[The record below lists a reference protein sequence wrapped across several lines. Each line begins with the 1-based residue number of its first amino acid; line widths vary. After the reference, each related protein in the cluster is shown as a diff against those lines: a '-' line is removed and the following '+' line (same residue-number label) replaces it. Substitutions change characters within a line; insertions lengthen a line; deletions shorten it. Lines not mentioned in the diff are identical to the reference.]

1 MTHSADIKRIKE
13 DLQKLNSESL
23 TVPYEKRQNLLD
35 QDIQIVVNTHWQM
48 DGDTIGVKDKD
59 WERLADIQIY
69 GYTITQKELD
79 ILTEALKMVY
89 MNHQDGE
96 VKLHLTHNHEYI
108 NC

>member
-23 TVPYEKRQNLLD
+23 TIPHEKRQGLLE
-35 QDIQIVVNTHWQM
+35 QDIEIVVNSHYK
-48 DGDTIGVKDKD
+48 IGEEDK
-59 WERLADIQIY
+59 WERLATLNVW
-69 GYTITQKELD
+69 GYSITQKELD

>member
-23 TVPYEKRQNLLD
+23 TIPYEKRQNLLE
-35 QDIQIVVNTHWQM
+35 QDIEIVVNAHFGE
-48 DGDTIGVKDKD
+48 DDK
-59 WERLADIQIY
+59 WERLATLNVW
-69 GYTITQKELD
+69 GYSITQKELD

>member
-23 TVPYEKRQNLLD
+23 TIPYDKRKGLLQ
-35 QDIQIVVNTHWQM
+35 QDVEIVVNEHF
-48 DGDTIGVKDKD
+48 GEEDK
-59 WERLADIQIY
+59 WERLATLNVY
-69 GYTITQKELD
+69 GYTVTQKELD

-96 VKLHLTHNHEYI
+96 VKIHLTHNHEYI

>member
-23 TVPYEKRQNLLD
+23 TIPHDKRKGLLE
-35 QDIQIVVNTHWQM
+35 QDIEIVVNSHYKI
-48 DGDTIGVKDKD
+48 DDEDK
-59 WERLADIQIY
+59 WERLANLNVW
-69 GYTITQKELD
+69 GYSITQKELD
-79 ILTEALKMVY
+79 ILVEALKMVY

>member
-23 TVPYEKRQNLLD
+23 TIPYDKRKGLLQ
-35 QDIQIVVNTHWQM
+35 QDIEIVVNEHF
-48 DGDTIGVKDKD
+48 GEEDK
-59 WERLADIQIY
+59 WERLATLNIW
-69 GYTITQKELD
+69 GYTVTQKELD

-96 VKLHLTHNHEYI
+96 VKIHLTHNHEYI

>member
-13 DLQKLNSESL
+13 DLQKLNNESL
-23 TVPYEKRQNLLD
+23 TIPFEKRKGLLE
-35 QDIQIVVNTHWQM
+35 QDIEIVVNSHYKI
-48 DGDTIGVKDKD
+48 DDEDK
-59 WERLADIQIY
+59 WERLATLNVW

-89 MNHQDGE
+89 INHQDGE

>member
-23 TVPYEKRQNLLD
+23 TVPFEKRKDLLE
-35 QDIQIVVNTHWQM
+35 QDIQIVVNSHYK
-48 DGDTIGVKDKD
+48 IGEEDK
-59 WERLADIQIY
+59 WERLADLNVW